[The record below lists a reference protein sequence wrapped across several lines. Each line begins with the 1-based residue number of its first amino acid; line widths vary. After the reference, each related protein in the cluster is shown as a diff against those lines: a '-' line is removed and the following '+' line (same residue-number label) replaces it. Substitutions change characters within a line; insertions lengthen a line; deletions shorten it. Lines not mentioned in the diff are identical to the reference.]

1 MVIIMKEIW
10 KTAVIGDKRLD
21 MYLVSNLGNVRVLQ
35 HSINYV
41 SRGKL
46 VTRLIKDHELVKHS
60 NGLDYQQ
67 VSLNYDGQVHQTL
80 VHKLVLNTFQPLTHE
95 QLNSPEFSDVDH
107 VDNIRSN
114 NALSNLRY
122 ISHQANLNKPHRLN
136 QFKKPVLMA
145 NENTQN
151 TFPSVREAAD
161 YLSLSVGYTRTLI
174 YSGKQYHDFSLS
186 FLKD

>member
-1 MVIIMKEIW
+1 MVIFMKEIW

-46 VTRLIKDHELVKHS
+46 ITRLIKDHELVKHS
-60 NGLDYQQ
+60 NGIGYQQ

-80 VHKLVLNTFQPLTHE
+80 VHKLVLNTFQPLTPE
-95 QLNSPEFSDVDH
+95 QLDSPEFSDVDH
-107 VDNIRSN
+107 VDNNRSN

-136 QFKKPVLMA
+136 QFKKPVLVT
-145 NENTQN
+145 NGDTKN
-151 TFPSVREAAD
+151 TFPSASEAAD
-161 YLSLSVGYTRTLI
+161 YLNLSVGYTRTLI
-174 YSGKQYHDFSLS
+174 YAGKKYQDCYLS
-186 FLKD
+186 FIKD